1 MDDRIGVW
9 RGEML
14 KILTFGRGGKRE
26 GERGRG
32 KAEMFE

>member
-14 KILTFGRGGKRE
+14 KILTFWAGGGKSAREEE
-26 GERGRG
+26 GEG
-32 KAEMFE
+32 